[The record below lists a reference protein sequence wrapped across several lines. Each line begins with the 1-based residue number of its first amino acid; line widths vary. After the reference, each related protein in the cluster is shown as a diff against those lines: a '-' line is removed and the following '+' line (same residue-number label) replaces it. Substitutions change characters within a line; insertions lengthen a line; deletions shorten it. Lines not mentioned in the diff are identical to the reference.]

1 MVLAGEDG
9 FWPRTG
15 GVHGCSALGAWD
27 EGGWCDVG
35 GLGGLV
41 VDVVDGGGDVLP
53 VVIGD
58 VRVPVVEAQVDFMVP
73 VGGLLESPVGLEDR
87 CHICVEGLQHGG
99 MRPCE
104 IQNGVWHGR
113 FGAGDTAS
121 ARGGVGG
128 WFPP

>member
-1 MVLAGEDG
+1 MSPSVFELVWSWELVAGLVLAGEDG
-9 FWPRTG
+9 FWSGAG

-58 VRVPVVEAQVDFMVP
+58 VRAPVVEAQVDFVSPAGGCVP
-73 VGGLLESPVGLEDR
+73 VQGGAQD
-87 CHICVEGLQHGG
+87 C
-99 MRPCE
+99 
-104 IQNGVWHGR
+104 
-113 FGAGDTAS
+113 
-121 ARGGVGG
+121 GGVGVEESE
-128 WFPP
+128 